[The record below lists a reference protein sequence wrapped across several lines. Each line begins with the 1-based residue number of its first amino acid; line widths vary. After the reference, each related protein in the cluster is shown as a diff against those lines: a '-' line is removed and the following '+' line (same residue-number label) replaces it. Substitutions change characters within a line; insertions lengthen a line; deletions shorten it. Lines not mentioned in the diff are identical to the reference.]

1 MFQGLSEDTAL
12 QRLILLKITSSSMSN
27 ITNTKISEAAIENF
41 DMNFFQVQQHLSEL
55 TESGFLASSKFGG
68 EVTYS
73 ITDAGDSILELFKDK
88 LSDQISSLVE
98 SLFITSGQLQGADAS
113 YFLSETGEYSV
124 DLVLTERGL
133 TIFRLTL
140 SIPDEIQAKK
150 ICSNW
155 KLEPSNIFGK
165 IMKII
170 DPV

>member
-1 MFQGLSEDTAL
+1 MFQGMSEDTAL

>member
-1 MFQGLSEDTAL
+1 MFQGMSEDTAL

-113 YFLSETGEYSV
+113 YFLSETGEFSV

-150 ICSNW
+150 SV
-155 KLEPSNIFGK
+155 LFGSLSLQTYLAK
-165 IMKII
+165 S
-170 DPV
+170 

>member
-1 MFQGLSEDTAL
+1 MFQGMSEDTAL

-73 ITDAGDSILELFKDK
+73 ITDAGNSILELFKDK

>member
-1 MFQGLSEDTAL
+1 MFQGMSEDTAL

-113 YFLSETGEYSV
+113 YFLSETGEFSV

>member
-1 MFQGLSEDTAL
+1 MFQGMSEDTAL

-27 ITNTKISEAAIENF
+27 ITNTKISEAAIGNF

-73 ITDAGDSILELFKDK
+73 ITDAGNSILELFKDK

-113 YFLSETGEYSV
+113 YFLSETGEFSV

-133 TIFRLTL
+133 PIFRLTL

-150 ICSNW
+150 ICSIW

>member
-1 MFQGLSEDTAL
+1 MFQGMSEDTAL
-12 QRLILLKITSSSMSN
+12 QRLILLKITSSSMSK

-55 TESGFLASSKFGG
+55 TKSGFLASSKFGG

-98 SLFITSGQLQGADAS
+98 SLFITSGQLQGANAS

>member
-1 MFQGLSEDTAL
+1 MFQGMSEDTAL

-73 ITDAGDSILELFKDK
+73 ITDAGNSILELFKDK

-150 ICSNW
+150 ICSIW

>member
-1 MFQGLSEDTAL
+1 MFQGMSEDTAL

-27 ITNTKISEAAIENF
+27 ITNTKISEAAIGNF

-73 ITDAGDSILELFKDK
+73 ITDAGNSILELFKDK

>member
-1 MFQGLSEDTAL
+1 MFQGMSEDTAL

-150 ICSNW
+150 ICSIW